1 MPHPSHDLRNPSH
14 AHNGNM
20 TPDNHSAFADGQ
32 VQQLV
37 ADSTAT
43 PSADRYYQIE
53 AVNAVDNGYTAV
65 DRGQLH
71 MACGTGKTRVYMRVV
86 ARECPGGLVVVLAPS
101 VWLLGQIIKDWR
113 ASFGL
118 DHVAMAVCHD
128 STVADDPEGYDL
140 AVPVTTSQREVAEW
154 LTGHRS
160 AGVTR
165 LVVATHR
172 SARVVG
178 AALHRVGL
186 AADLLIVDEA
196 HHSAGRADKYVAFV
210 HDNTLFPAVR
220 RLYGTAT
227 PVQFAESSS
236 RAATVH
242 MDDEMSFG
250 PVFYTYPLDRAI
262 ADTYLDD
269 YRLVVVGVSDREARR
284 LLTRRRATPAGK
296 DSPIDLHTA
305 MCQIVLAK
313 TAAQFDLRRVI
324 VFDRSVDDAIH
335 FAETL
340 PATVAM
346 MGEGRPERPLTSSFV
361 YGEMKIR
368 ERNRELDLLRE
379 PPEDGWVSLS
389 NMRCLGEG
397 IDVPAVDGVMFTY
410 PKQSPVEIVQA
421 VGRATRRNPS
431 GSGTSTIILPIAV
444 PDTPDNNIDQDS
456 LTVGR
461 YRVLW
466 DVLRG
471 LRQHDAMLSR
481 EIDRLSAGGGKP
493 GVARPPGGKIEVH
506 LPKGWKPMEFLQQ
519 LAVRVVATTRSVW
532 WDGMEALRQFHA
544 EHGHTDV
551 VAGTLVK
558 DVDLFQ
564 WSATNRDTYKRGKMP
579 EDRDAALRAVGF
591 DPETDAVS
599 WAKGFH
605 ASCAFRDR
613 YGHLEAPEGLI
624 IDGVHVRAWQ
634 DQQRDL
640 HAEGVLSSLR
650 WRRLE
655 AIGMRWTSRP
665 HTAQEYLDA
674 VTAYYQRNG
683 HINIAADAVS
693 DDGYLGQWLVE
704 QQLAFRKGVLEDWV
718 RQRLDEMGMDWDRA
732 PKPVR
737 RFALQDAP

>member
-1 MPHPSHDLRNPSH
+1 
-14 AHNGNM
+14 M
-20 TPDNHSAFADGQ
+20 TPVNHVEASAVSQ
-32 VQQLV
+32 EQQL
-37 ADSTAT
+37 TAVPVKT
-43 PSADRYYQIE
+43 SSADRYYQTD
-53 AVNAVDNGYTAV
+53 AVNAVHKGYTTV

-71 MACGTGKTRVYMRVV
+71 MACGTGKTRVYMRVAV
-86 ARECPGGLVVVLAPS
+86 RECAGGLVVVLAPS

-113 ASFGL
+113 ADFGL
-118 DHVAMAVCHD
+118 EHVAMAVCHD
-128 STVADDPEGYDL
+128 LTVADDPAGYGI
-140 AVPVTTSQREVAEW
+140 AVPVTTSQREVAKW
-154 LTGHRS
+154 LTGNRS
-160 AGVTR
+160 AAVTR

-178 AALHRVGL
+178 QALYRAGL

-196 HHSAGRADKYVAFV
+196 HHSAGRADKMVAFV
-210 HDNTLFPAVR
+210 HDNVLFPAAR

-227 PVQFAESSS
+227 PVQLAESGR
-236 RAATVH
+236 RAVTVH
-242 MDDEMSFG
+242 MDDEASFG
-250 PVFYTYPLDRAI
+250 PVFYTYPLARAI

-269 YRLVVVGVSDREARR
+269 YRLVVVGVSDGEARR
-284 LLTRRRATPAGK
+284 LLERRRATPAGK
-296 DSPIDLHTA
+296 GSLIDLHTA

-313 TAAQFDLRRVI
+313 TAERFDLRRVI

-340 PATVAM
+340 PATVEM
-346 MGEGRPERPLTSSFV
+346 MAEDRPDRPLTSSFV

-379 PPEDGWVSLS
+379 PPGDGWVSLS

-431 GSGTSTIILPIAV
+431 GSGISTIILPIAV
-444 PDTPDNNIDQDS
+444 PDAADHDVDQDS

-481 EIDRLSAGGGKP
+481 EIDHLSTGGSGNT
-493 GVARPPGGKIEVH
+493 GVAHPPGGKIEIY

-551 VAGTLVK
+551 VAGTIVNE
-558 DVDLFQ
+558 VDLSQ
-564 WSATNRDTYKRGKMP
+564 WSATARDTYRRGRMP

-591 DPETDAVS
+591 DPEGDAVS
-599 WAKGFH
+599 WTKGFH

-613 YGHLEAPEGLI
+613 YGHLEAPEGLV
-624 IDGVHVRAWQ
+624 IDGVHVQAWQ
-634 DQQRDL
+634 EQQRDL

-665 HTAQEYLDA
+665 RTTREYLDA
-674 VTAYYQRNG
+674 VAAYHQQHG
-683 HINIAADAVS
+683 HIDIDADAVS

-704 QQLAFRKGVLEDWV
+704 QRLAWRKGVLEDEV
-718 RQRLDEMGMDWDRA
+718 RQRLDEMGMDWNRA

-737 RFALQDAP
+737 RFAAQEAQ

>member
-1 MPHPSHDLRNPSH
+1 VI
-14 AHNGNM
+14 
-20 TPDNHSAFADGQ
+20 PDNYSASANGQ
-32 VQQLV
+32 DQQLAV
-37 ADSTAT
+37 DPTAT
-43 PSADRYYQIE
+43 PSTDRYYQIE
-53 AVNAVDNGYTAV
+53 AVNAAHEGYATV

-113 ASFGL
+113 AAFGL

-140 AVPVTTSQREVAEW
+140 AVPVTTNQREVAKW
-154 LTGHRS
+154 LIRNRFAS
-160 AGVTR
+160 ATR

-172 SARVVG
+172 STKVV
-178 AALHRVGL
+178 AQALHRAGL

-196 HHSAGRADKYVAFV
+196 HHSAGRADKYVASV
-210 HDNTLFPAVR
+210 HDDALFPAAR
-220 RLYGTAT
+220 RLSGTAT
-227 PVQFAESSS
+227 PIQFAESGH
-236 RAATVH
+236 RGATVH
-242 MDDEMSFG
+242 MDDEKSFG
-250 PVFYTYPLDRAI
+250 PVFYTYPLARAI

-269 YRLVVVGVSDREARR
+269 YRLVVVGVSDTEVRR
-284 LLTRRRATPAGK
+284 VLKRCHETPAGR
-296 DSPIDLHTA
+296 DSQVDLHTA

-313 TAAQFDLRRVI
+313 TVAQFDLRRVI
-324 VFDRSVDDAIH
+324 VFDQSVDDAIH

-361 YGEMKIR
+361 HGEMKIR

-379 PPEDGWVSLS
+379 PPEDGWVSLA

-410 PKQSPVEIVQA
+410 PKKSPVEIVQA

-431 GSGTSTIILPIAV
+431 GSGISTIILPIAV
-444 PDTPDNNIDQDS
+444 PDTPDNDFDQDS

-471 LRQHDAMLSR
+471 LRQHDAVLSR
-481 EIDRLSAGGGKP
+481 EIDHLGSGGGGNA
-493 GVARPPGGKIEVH
+493 GVAHAPGGKIEVR

-551 VAGTLVK
+551 VAGTMVNG
-558 DVDLFQ
+558 VDLFQ
-564 WSATNRDTYKRGKMP
+564 WSATNRDTYKRGRMP

-591 DPETDAVS
+591 DPGTDAVS

-605 ASCAFRDR
+605 ASCSFRDR

-624 IDGVHVRAWQ
+624 INGVHVRAWQ
-634 DQQRDL
+634 NQQREL

-650 WRRLE
+650 WRRLQ

-665 HTAQEYLDA
+665 HTAQEYLVA
-674 VTAYYQRNG
+674 VTAYHQRHG
-683 HINIAADAVS
+683 HINITADAVS
-693 DDGYLGQWLVE
+693 DAGYLGQWLVE
-704 QQLAFRKGVLEDWV
+704 QQLAFRKGVLGDLV
-718 RQRLDEMGMDWDRA
+718 RQRLDEMGMDWNRA

-737 RFALQDAP
+737 RLAIQDAP